1 MGANFS
7 GLDNNESQLLQ
18 TWLNRVKDVREAK
31 ASIKQQNDEQKNTTN
46 RQLKL
51 QERSVRASERAS
63 PSELTI
69 QLRNLVLK
77 FIEKAIP
84 YVVLFMFLLCLYLLL
99 TGAFTSKSKSTR
111 KSNSVA
117 EIKKYEKMI
126 KRQFTGFFG
135 SIYLYFYKLW
145 NSISLPPQINR
156 LLNTFNQ
163 YNDGGP
169 TVPRDLVNSGRCD
182 NIKWIENTEDG
193 KMGSCDSAI
202 RPQDLTWKLD
212 PQLNSEFRS
221 GNFAE
226 YASKNGLDPKIWTNN
241 TNVIIPWGRSPE
253 TTFFVPQCEQAYFAN
268 QCRTAVN
275 STLCKT
281 HEQWSDGY
289 CCAKAN
295 LLKEQGLTCG
305 LASFNLGNKTYKNYK
320 DVISTDPDFEIINK
334 INKKKFT
341 EKDLT
346 GYPKFVDLV
355 QAEASSAASAFL
367 NN

>member
-1 MGANFS
+1 MGVNFS

-18 TWLNRVKDVREAK
+18 TWLNRVKDVEDSK
-31 ASIKQQNDEQKNTTN
+31 KLIKQQHDENLTFTKK
-46 RQLKL
+46 QLRL
-51 QERSVRASERAS
+51 QERGVRAAERAS

-69 QLRNLVLK
+69 QLRNLVLQ

-84 YVVLFMFLLCLYLLL
+84 YVILMIFLVCLYLLFS
-99 TGAFTSKSKSTR
+99 GGFTSSSKSTS

-117 EIKKYEKMI
+117 EILKYEQMI
-126 KRQFTGFFG
+126 KSKFTGFFG
-135 SIYLYFYKLW
+135 SIYLYFYKIW
-145 NSISLPPQINR
+145 SSITVPPHINR

-163 YNDGGP
+163 YSDGGP
-169 TVPRDLVNSGRCD
+169 TVPRTVVNSGRCD

-212 PQLNSEFRS
+212 PQLNSEFRT
-221 GNFAE
+221 GNFQE
-226 YASKNGLDPKIWTNN
+226 YAKANDLDPKHWTNN
-241 TNVIIPWGRSPE
+241 TNVIIPWDRSPE

-268 QCRTAVN
+268 QCRSEVN
-275 STLCKT
+275 STACKT
-281 HEQWSDGY
+281 HEQWADGY

-305 LASFNLGNKTYKNYK
+305 LASFNLGNKTYQKYN
-320 DVISTDPDFEIINK
+320 DEIATDPDFEIINK

-341 EKDLT
+341 EKELT
-346 GYPKFVDLV
+346 GDPKFVDLV
-355 QAEASSAASAFL
+355 RSEASSAASAFL